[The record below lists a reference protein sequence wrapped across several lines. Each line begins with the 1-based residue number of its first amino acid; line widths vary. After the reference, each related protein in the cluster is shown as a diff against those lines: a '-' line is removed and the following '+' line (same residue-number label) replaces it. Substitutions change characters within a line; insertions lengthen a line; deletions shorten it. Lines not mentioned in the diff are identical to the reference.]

1 MAGIVAY
8 GAYVPYHRLQRS
20 EIAAVLGE
28 GGGKGTRAVA
38 SYDED
43 ATSMGVEAARVALRA
58 TPGAAAVARTPVPER
73 VIFATA
79 NPPYL
84 DKTNAA
90 VIHAALDLPAS
101 TLAVDAGGAVR
112 SGVGALLFAAESR
125 RPALAVLSDVR
136 TGLPGGADERDG
148 GDAAAAFLFG
158 GDPPAAPGGA
168 AAAGGSG
175 GEGGGAAPVL
185 AELIAVASTTDEFL
199 DRWRIPGAPAS
210 RVWEERFGEH
220 VYGPLADAAF
230 ADALKQAG
238 LSPGDIDHLAVAG
251 LATRAVRKFAGGAG
265 VRAEAVA
272 SDLTAVIGNAGTAQ
286 AGVLL
291 SDLLDRAAPE
301 QTIALVVLAD
311 GATVLLF
318 RTTAALAEHRS
329 APGFSS
335 MAVAAQIAA
344 GNDGLRY
351 ATFLN
356 WRGIL
361 PREPPRRPDPDA
373 PAAPPS
379 HRTGRY
385 KYGFVGSRCD
395 DCGAVHLPPVRVCV
409 QCGAAD
415 RMSAVPMADATGT
428 IATFTVDRLA
438 STPSPPMVA
447 AVIDF
452 AGGGRFR
459 CQLTDV
465 DHAAVAVGDRVEM
478 TFRRM
483 LTANGVHN
491 YFWKARPEVP
501 KAQRGHSATGQEA

>member
-1 MAGIVAY
+1 LAGIVAY

-58 TPGAAAVARTPVPER
+58 AAGTPGPER

-90 VIHAALDLPAS
+90 VIHAALDLPPS

-112 SGVGALLFAAESR
+112 SGVGALLFAAESPV
-125 RPALAVLSDVR
+125 PALVVLSDVR

-158 GDPPAAPGGA
+158 GRG
-168 AAAGGSG
+168 
-175 GEGGGAAPVL
+175 APVL
-185 AELIAVASTTDEFL
+185 AELIATASTTDEFL

-238 LSPGDIDHLAVAG
+238 LSPGDVDHLAVAG
-251 LATRAVRKFAGGAG
+251 LATRAVKKFAGGAG
-265 VRAEAVA
+265 VRVEAVA
-272 SDLTAVIGNAGTAQ
+272 SDLTAAIGNTGTAHP
-286 AGVLL
+286 GVLL
-291 SDLLDRAAPE
+291 ADLLDRAEPD

-311 GATVLLF
+311 GASVLLF
-318 RTTAALAEHRS
+318 RTTAALAGHRS
-329 APGFSS
+329 APGFPS

-344 GNDGLRY
+344 GDDGLRY
-351 ATFLN
+351 ATFLT
-356 WRGIL
+356 WRGLL

-379 HRTGRY
+379 HRSERY

-409 QCGAAD
+409 QCGAVD

-428 IATFTVDRLA
+428 VTTFTVDRLA
-438 STPSPPMVA
+438 FTPSPPMVA
-447 AVIDF
+447 AVINF
-452 AGGGRFR
+452 AEGGRFR

-465 DHAAVAVGDRVEM
+465 HHESVAIGDRVEM

-491 YFWKARPEVP
+491 YFWKARPV
-501 KAQRGHSATGQEA
+501 RGEPSPGQEA

>member
-1 MAGIVAY
+1 LAGIVAY
-8 GAYVPYHRLQRS
+8 GAYVPYHRLKRS

-43 ATSMGVEAARVALRA
+43 ATSMGVEAARVALRHA
-58 TPGAAAVARTPVPER
+58 PAGPSSGIPVPER
-73 VIFATA
+73 ILFATA

-101 TLAVDAGGAVR
+101 ALAVDAGGAVR
-112 SGVGALLFAAESR
+112 SGVGALLSAADAR
-125 RPALAVLSDVR
+125 VPALAVLSDVR

-158 GDPPAAPGGA
+158 GDTD
-168 AAAGGSG
+168 
-175 GEGGGAAPVL
+175 APVV
-185 AELIAVASTTDEFL
+185 AELIAMAATTDEFL
-199 DRWRIPGAPAS
+199 DRWRTPGAPAS

-238 LSPGDIDHLAVAG
+238 LSPGDVDHLAVAG
-251 LATRAVRKFAGGAG
+251 LAGRAVKRFAAGAG

-272 SDLTAVIGNAGTAQ
+272 SDLTAAIGNAGTAQ

-291 SDLLDRAAPE
+291 ADVLDRAEPG

-318 RTTAALAEHRS
+318 RATAALAGHRS
-329 APGFSS
+329 APT
-335 MAVAAQIAA
+335 VAAQIAA
-344 GNDGLRY
+344 GHDGLRY
-351 ATFLN
+351 AAFLT
-356 WRGIL
+356 WRGL
-361 PREPPRRPDPDA
+361 LTREPPRRPDPDA

-379 HRTGRY
+379 HRTERY

-395 DCGAVHLPPVRVCV
+395 DCAAVHLPPVRVCV
-409 QCGAAD
+409 KCGAVD
-415 RMSAVPMADATGT
+415 RMSDVPMADATGT
-428 IATFTVDRLA
+428 VTTFTVDRLA
-438 STPSPPMVA
+438 FTPSPPMVA
-447 AVIDF
+447 VVIDF
-452 AGGGRFR
+452 RDGGRFR
-459 CQLTDV
+459 CQLTDS
-465 DHAAVAVGDRVEM
+465 DHETLAIGDRVEM

-491 YFWKARPEVP
+491 YFWKARPVREEP
-501 KAQRGHSATGQEA
+501 TRAEEA

>member
-43 ATSMGVEAARVALRA
+43 ATSMGVEAARIALGSAGGA
-58 TPGAAAVARTPVPER
+58 TAGAKKPVPAR
-73 VIFATA
+73 LIFATA

-90 VIHAALDLPAS
+90 VIHAALDLPPS

-112 SGVGALLFAAESR
+112 SGVGALLSAADAR
-125 RPALAVLSDVR
+125 VPALVVLSDVR

-158 GDPPAAPGGA
+158 GDPAPGPG
-168 AAAGGSG
+168 GGSG
-175 GEGGGAAPVL
+175 APVL
-185 AELIAVASTTDEFL
+185 AELIAVAATTDEFL
-199 DRWRIPGAPAS
+199 DRWRIPGAPAA
-210 RVWEERFGEH
+210 RVWEERFGGH

-251 LATRAVRKFAGGAG
+251 LATRAAKKFAGSAG
-265 VRAEAVA
+265 VRADAVA
-272 SDLTAVIGNAGTAQ
+272 SDLTAAIGNAGTAQ
-286 AGVLL
+286 PGVLL
-291 SDLLDRAAPE
+291 ADLLDRAEPE
-301 QTIALVVLAD
+301 QTIAVVVLAD

-318 RTTAALAEHRS
+318 RTTAALAEHRF

-335 MAVAAQIAA
+335 SAVAAQIAA
-344 GNDGLRY
+344 GHDGLRY
-351 ATFLN
+351 AAFLT

-361 PREPPRRPDPDA
+361 PKEPPRRPDPDA

-409 QCGAAD
+409 QCGAVD

-428 IATFTVDRLA
+428 VATFTVDRLA
-438 STPSPPMVA
+438 YTPSPPMVA

-465 DHAAVAVGDRVEM
+465 DHATVAIGDRVEM

-491 YFWKARPEVP
+491 YFWKARPVRRP
-501 KAQRGHSATGQEA
+501 IPGQPATGGEA

>member
-1 MAGIVAY
+1 LAGIVAY
-8 GAYVPYHRLQRS
+8 GAYVPYHRLKRS

-38 SYDED
+38 SFDED
-43 ATSMGVEAARVALRA
+43 ATSMGVEAARLALRDA
-58 TPGAAAVARTPVPER
+58 PAGAAPER
-73 VIFATA
+73 ILFATA

-101 TLAVDAGGAVR
+101 ALALDFGGAVR
-112 SGVGALLFAAESR
+112 SGVGALLAAADAR
-125 RPALAVLSDVR
+125 VPTLAVLSDLR

-158 GDPPAAPGGA
+158 GDGASPRPVAPGAPIGPGA
-168 AAAGGSG
+168 RPVALETPAPSG
-175 GEGGGAAPVL
+175 PGDVGAPVL
-185 AELIAVASTTDEFL
+185 AELIGVGATTDEFL
-199 DRWRIPGAPAS
+199 DRWRTPGAAAS

-238 LSPGDIDHLAVAG
+238 LSPGDLDRLVVAG
-251 LATRAVRKFAGGAG
+251 LAARAVKRFAGGAG
-265 VRAEAVA
+265 VRPDALAD
-272 SDLTAVIGNAGTAQ
+272 DLTPAIGNAGTAQ
-286 AGVLL
+286 PGVLL
-291 SDLLDRAAPE
+291 ADALDRAEPD

-318 RTTAALAEHRS
+318 RTTSALASRRERRS
-329 APGFSS
+329 GRS
-335 MAVAAQIAA
+335 VAAQIAA

-361 PREPPRRPDPDA
+361 PKEPPRRPDPDA

-379 HRTGRY
+379 HRTERY
-385 KYGFVGSRCD
+385 KYAFVGSRCD
-395 DCGAVHLPPVRVCV
+395 QCGAVHLPPVRVCV
-409 QCGAAD
+409 KCGAVD
-415 RMSAVPMADATGT
+415 RMTDVPMADATGVV
-428 IATFTVDRLA
+428 ATFTVDRLA
-438 STPSPPMVA
+438 FTPSPPMVA
-447 AVIDF
+447 AVINF
-452 AGGGRFR
+452 AEGGRFR

-465 DHAAVAVGDRVEM
+465 DHQTLAIGDRVEM

-491 YFWKARPEVP
+491 YFWKARPV
-501 KAQRGHSATGQEA
+501 RGEEA

>member
-1 MAGIVAY
+1 LAGIVAY
-8 GAYVPYHRLQRS
+8 GTYVPYHRLRRS

-43 ATSMGVEAARVALRA
+43 ATSMGVEAARVALRSS
-58 TPGAAAVARTPVPER
+58 PVGAKLEPTVPAR
-73 VIFATA
+73 ILFATA

-101 TLAVDAGGAVR
+101 ALAVDAGGAVR
-112 SGVGALLFAAESR
+112 SGVGALLAAADAR
-125 RPALAVLSDVR
+125 VPALAVLSDVR

-158 GDPPAAPGGA
+158 GDSDSA
-168 AAAGGSG
+168 
-175 GEGGGAAPVL
+175 VV
-185 AELIAVASTTDEFL
+185 AELIAVAATTDEFL
-199 DRWRIPGAPAS
+199 ERWRTPGAPAS
-210 RVWEERFGEH
+210 RLWEERFSEH
-220 VYGPLADAAF
+220 VYGPLVDAAF
-230 ADALKQAG
+230 ADALKQAD

-251 LATRAVRKFAGGAG
+251 LAARATKRFAGSAG
-265 VRAEAVA
+265 VRAEAIA
-272 SDLTAVIGNAGTAQ
+272 SDLTAAIGNAGTAQ
-286 AGVLL
+286 PGVLL
-291 SDLLDRAAPE
+291 ADVLDRADAG

-318 RTTAALAEHRS
+318 RTTAALAGQRPVPTVE
-329 APGFSS
+329 
-335 MAVAAQIAA
+335 AQIAA

-356 WRGIL
+356 WRGVL

-379 HRTGRY
+379 HRTERY
-385 KYGFVGSRCD
+385 KYAFVGSRCD
-395 DCGAVHLPPVRVCV
+395 ACGAVHLPPTRVCV
-409 QCGAAD
+409 QCSAVD
-415 RMSAVPMADATGT
+415 RMSDVAMADARGRVT
-428 IATFTVDRLA
+428 TFTVDRLA
-438 STPSPPMVA
+438 FTPSPPMVA
-447 AVIDF
+447 VVINFDE
-452 AGGGRFR
+452 GGRFR
-459 CQLTDV
+459 CQLTDA
-465 DHAAVAVGDRVEM
+465 DHEALAIGDAVEM

-491 YFWKARPEVP
+491 YFWKARPVREEV
-501 KAQRGHSATGQEA
+501 R